1 MIDNINEIDFRK
13 ADLNLLPVFSA
24 LLKERSVTRAASRLY
39 LGQPAV
45 SAALV
50 RLREMFKDELFVRTA
65 KGMEP
70 TARALELAEQ
80 LAPALEIIHREMFG
94 APRFDPATAE
104 RTFRLGMPD
113 SIEVG
118 LSPSLIECIQREA
131 PGVRVAIRLAG
142 HEQGAKLLDNK
153 EMDLGISRFTNVA
166 SWHRQENLYREGY
179 VCLFDGARLGIQAPI
194 GMEDYLALPHLL
206 MSFSGDF
213 EGVVDEA
220 LARRKLRRR
229 VLFST
234 TRFSALPFIL
244 KETDAIA
251 TLPASMARRCA
262 KAFNLTLSPT
272 PIEIET
278 FTISMLWHARHDRD
292 PGHIWLREAVK
303 SIVQLQASPVV
314 ESPHQGPNARSRA
327 EE

>member
-1 MIDNINEIDFRK
+1 MIENINEIDFRK

-24 LLKERSVTRAASRLY
+24 LLKERSVTRAAGRLY

-45 SAALV
+45 SAALT
-50 RLREMFKDELFVRTA
+50 RLREMFKDELFLRTA

-80 LAPALEIIHREMFG
+80 LGPALEIIHREMFG

-113 SIEVG
+113 SIEVA
-118 LSPSLIECIQREA
+118 LSPSLIERIQREA

-142 HEQGAKLLDNK
+142 HEQGAKLLDNH
-153 EMDLGISRFTNVA
+153 EMDLGISRFTDAA

-179 VCLFDGARLGIQAPI
+179 VSLFDGARLGIGSPI
-194 GMEDYLALPHLL
+194 GLEDYLALPHLL

-229 VLFST
+229 VLLST
-234 TRFSALPFIL
+234 TRFSALPFML

-262 KAFNLTLSPT
+262 EAFGLTLSPT
-272 PIEIET
+272 PVEIET
-278 FTISMLWHARHDRD
+278 FTVSMLWHARHDRD
-292 PGHIWLREAVK
+292 PGHIWLRETVK
-303 SIVQLQASPVV
+303 GIVRRQALPEGQSPWRNRD
-314 ESPHQGPNARSRA
+314 GRSRA
-327 EE
+327 GD

>member
-1 MIDNINEIDFRK
+1 MIENINEIDFRK

-24 LLKERSVTRAASRLY
+24 LLKERSVTRAAGRLY

-45 SAALV
+45 SAALM
-50 RLREMFKDELFVRTA
+50 RLREMFKDELFLRTA

-80 LAPALEIIHREMFG
+80 LGPALEIIHREMYG
-94 APRFDPATAE
+94 TPRFDPATAE
-104 RTFRLGMPD
+104 RSFRLGMPD
-113 SIEVG
+113 SIEVA
-118 LSPSLIECIQREA
+118 LSPSLIERIQREA

-142 HEQGAKLLDNK
+142 HEQGAKLLDNQ
-153 EMDLGISRFTNVA
+153 EIDLGVSRFTDVA

-179 VCLFDGARLGIQAPI
+179 VCLFDGARLGIPSPI
-194 GMEDYLALPHLL
+194 GLEDYLALPHLL
-206 MSFSGDF
+206 MSFSGGF

-220 LARRKLRRR
+220 LARRNLRRR
-229 VLFST
+229 VLLST

-244 KETDAIA
+244 KEADAIA

-262 KAFNLTLSPT
+262 EAFKLTLSPA

-278 FTISMLWHARHDRD
+278 FTVSMLWHARHDRD

-303 SIVQLQASPVV
+303 SIVRV
-314 ESPHQGPNARSRA
+314 EANPSIDDTHRVQGT
-327 EE
+327 